1 MVHTLC
7 KLQQSKL
14 NVECMDRSGMTVV
27 VDRAK
32 ENPAEA
38 GLSSLSK
45 IEVSDV
51 IVVLVPGKST
61 RDLFRLLIR

>member
-7 KLQQSKL
+7 KLQQDQL
-14 NVECMDRSGMTVV
+14 NVERTGGSGITVV

-38 GLSSLSK
+38 GFSNLSE

-51 IVVLVPGKST
+51 IVVLVPRESA
-61 RDLFRLLIR
+61 